1 MIPPACKFRFGPFE
15 LSVRARELYKQGRKL
30 KLRPQPFQVLL
41 LLLENAGEVV
51 TREQVRER
59 VWTSDTFV
67 DFEHGLNTAIKELR
81 GVLNDSAKEP
91 RYIETLPKLGYRL
104 IAPVEREPAQAGAE
118 ARSPEAGGAAAEDRV
133 PAPGDAPGTA
143 PRGWMRRGWAIAAI
157 AVAAAAGLLF
167 AAKWLRSREAPR
179 ARSAMAAESAGGR
192 LMLAVLP
199 FENLTGDPAQEY
211 FSDGLTE
218 EMIAQLGR
226 MNQEQMGV
234 IARTSVMGYKHDAE
248 ALGRVKRE
256 LGVQYVL
263 EGSVRREG
271 GRVRV
276 TTELIQTKDQT
287 RVWGKEYDRDLSNL
301 LKLQAEIAG
310 EIAAEVDLRLAAP
323 GTGGSGAAA
332 GAQTSL
338 SGAQVE
344 AYDLY
349 LQGRFFLN
357 KRTEAGFQRAADYF
371 QQAIAKDATYARA
384 YAGLAD
390 AYALIGAY
398 FLAPPND
405 VMPKARAAAQKA
417 AQLDPSLPEA
427 HAALAVIAQD
437 YDWDWSMA
445 EKEYR
450 RAIELDPSYATAHHW
465 YAEELALVGRFPEA
479 LAEIERARQ
488 LDPLS
493 LIIEADLAA
502 ILFYSRQY
510 DRAIEKFRA
519 VLDIEPVY
527 TRAQMVIYPYVQEHK
542 YVEAEAVI
550 RKWEAVTPADRAPHV
565 WLLWAYVYGTAGQSA
580 KGRHW
585 LEKALAS
592 GNRSMLTNELM
603 AIAQIGLGEKEKA
616 LDLLEKAYAERTIPT
631 SVKVSAVF
639 DPLRGEPRFQK
650 ILKDMRLAQ

>member
-1 MIPPACKFRFGPFE
+1 LSPASKFRFGPFE
-15 LSVRARELYKQGRKL
+15 LSTRARELYKNGRKV
-30 KLRPQPFQVLL
+30 KLRPQAFQILL

-51 TREQVRER
+51 TRDQVRER

-104 IAPVEREPAQAGAE
+104 IAPVEQEPAQAGAE
-118 ARSPEAGGAAAEDRV
+118 VQAPEAAGPAAGEAASAREVAAEN
-133 PAPGDAPGTA
+133 A
-143 PRGWMRRGWAIAAI
+143 PRARMRTGWAMAAIGIAAI
-157 AVAAAAGLLF
+157 AVLVLSV
-167 AAKWLRSREAPR
+167 KWLRNREAPR
-179 ARSAMAAESAGGR
+179 AESAMAAKPSGGR

-199 FENLTGDPAQEY
+199 FDNLTGDAAQEY
-211 FSDGLTE
+211 FSDGMTE

-226 MNQEQMGV
+226 LDQARMGV
-234 IARTSVMGYKHDAE
+234 IARTSVMGYKHAADALE
-248 ALGRVKRE
+248 KVTRE

-263 EGSVRREG
+263 EGSVRRDG

-301 LKLQAEIAG
+301 LELQAEIAG
-310 EIAAEVDLRLAAP
+310 EIATEVDLRLAAP
-323 GTGGSGAAA
+323 GTGGA
-332 GAQTSL
+332 GSPAGTEASL
-338 SGAQVE
+338 SPARLE

-357 KRTEAGFQRAADYF
+357 KRTVEGFERAVDYF
-371 QQAIAKDATYARA
+371 QQAIAKDAGYARA

-398 FLAPPND
+398 LVVPPNEI
-405 VMPKARAAAQKA
+405 MPKARAAAQKA
-417 AQLDPSLPEA
+417 AELNPSLPEA

-437 YDWDWSMA
+437 YDWDWRTA

-450 RAIELDPSYATAHHW
+450 RAIELDANYATAHHW

-493 LIIEADLAA
+493 LIIEADLGA

-519 VLDIEPVY
+519 VLDVEPCFP
-527 TRAQMVIYPYVQEHK
+527 RAEMVILPYVQERK
-542 YVEAEAVI
+542 YAEAEATLG
-550 RKWEAVTPADRAPHV
+550 RCEAAASREWAPEL
-565 WLLWAYVYGTAGQSA
+565 WLLRAYVFGRAGETVRARREFQRA
-580 KGRHW
+580 LAAGKRHRITNNS
-585 LEKALAS
+585 LATTQTGIGDKAKAL
-592 GNRSMLTNELM
+592 EY
-603 AIAQIGLGEKEKA
+603 
-616 LDLLEKAYAERTIPT
+616 LEKAYADRTISP
-631 SVKVSAVF
+631 SLKVSAVF

-650 ILKDMRLAQ
+650 LLQGMGLAQ